1 MNSSVREGWR
11 AALAGFAVAAMLSMA
26 SAHAASERALFIS
39 VGEAARAPAGRRQ
52 FCAEYAPE
60 CDTTELAAR
69 DAALTSQAWT
79 ELVRINRWVN
89 EAIKPMTD
97 VEHWG
102 VTERWNYPDDGYGDC
117 EDYVLLKRRMLMQ
130 AGWPRQ
136 ALLITVVRDQQ
147 GDGHAVL
154 TVKTDKGEFI
164 LDNQT
169 EEVVLWSETEYR
181 FVKRQSQND
190 PNIWIALGDPR
201 PAAATAT
208 SR

>member
-1 MNSSVREGWR
+1 MNRCVREVGR
-11 AALAGFAVAAMLSMA
+11 AALAGFATAAMLSIS
-26 SAHAASERALFIS
+26 SAHAGSERALFIS
-39 VGEAARAPAGRRQ
+39 VGEAARAPAGWSQ

-69 DAALTSQAWT
+69 DVALTSQAWN

-89 EAIKPMTD
+89 ETITPLTD

-102 VTERWNYPDDGYGDC
+102 VSERWNYPDDGYGDC
-117 EDYVLLKRRMLMQ
+117 EDYVLLKRKMLMQ

-136 ALLITVVRDQQ
+136 ALLITVVRDKQ

-169 EEVVLWSETEYR
+169 EEILLWSETEYR
-181 FVKRQSQND
+181 FVKRQSQTD
-190 PNIWIALGDPR
+190 PNVWIALGDSR

>member
-1 MNSSVREGWR
+1 MNSIVREGWR

-39 VGEAARAPAGRRQ
+39 VGDAARAPAGWRQ

>member
-11 AALAGFAVAAMLSMA
+11 AALAGFAVAGMLSMA

-39 VGEAARAPAGRRQ
+39 VGEAARAPAGWRQ

-164 LDNQT
+164 LDNKT